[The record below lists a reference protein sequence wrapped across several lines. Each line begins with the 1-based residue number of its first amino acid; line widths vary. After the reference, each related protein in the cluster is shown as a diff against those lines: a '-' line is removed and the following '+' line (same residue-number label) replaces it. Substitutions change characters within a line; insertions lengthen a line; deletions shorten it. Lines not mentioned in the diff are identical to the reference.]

1 MTTRT
6 VPIAIR
12 GIEHATKGAKPEGLR
27 RVTVKTATGSRSE
40 LLPSDPQEV
49 ARILTAR
56 RAKKTPA
63 QRARES
69 ITAGLKKRG
78 VCVG

>member
-1 MTTRT
+1 MTIRT
-6 VPIAIR
+6 VPTAAR

-49 ARILTAR
+49 AGILTAR

-63 QRARES
+63 QRAIDDMVANMRR
-69 ITAGLKKRG
+69 RG
-78 VCVG
+78 IV